1 MSFDKW
7 EHLVA
12 ICQNASSNNDY
23 QRVEILPG
31 GVRLHSTA
39 QSLLLTRN

>member
-7 EHLVA
+7 DRLVT
-12 ICQNASSNNDY
+12 ICQNASTNATY

-31 GVRLHSTA
+31 NIRMESTA
-39 QSLLLTRN
+39 DALRLTRA